1 MAFSSNRK
9 QLANWGYRYG
19 IHIDDAATEQEIAY
33 RQLEYWIQS
42 TREVIEKGKHLR
54 GDFLLVNHGEFCTQP
69 SLRSPWLAA
78 LDRKN
83 CLTTMS
89 WPSLAY
95 TAVAPVP
102 LPAASKTP
110 GSFWVK
116 WRHPTGTTPKGNRE
130 NRKIIS
136 LHKDLLKSNGGS
148 WDDPPKTVLWKK
160 KHQKTRDRII
170 REFSQHPVWGF
181 KDPRALL
188 ALDGC
193 LEALPN
199 LKCVGIFRNPFLGAQ
214 SLQRRNEF
222 PLEKALALWLSYN
235 RQLVHHHDRLDF
247 PIVSFDEEA
256 NRYIEKVRELTT
268 ALDIGLDAGRIAFFS
283 PELRHVDI
291 ETDDELPEACAALY
305 ADLQARAM

>member
-1 MAFSSNRK
+1 MIGFRSKKLPDNHVVAVLGMHRSGTSSLAGCLEDAGVFLGEVAPSNR
-9 QLANWGYRYG
+9 N
-19 IHIDDAATEQEIAY
+19 
-33 RQLEYWIQS
+33 
-42 TREVIEKGKHLR
+42 
-54 GDFLLVNHGEFCTQP
+54 N
-69 SLRSPWLAA
+69 
-78 LDRKN
+78 
-83 CLTTMS
+83 
-89 WPSLAY
+89 
-95 TAVAPVP
+95 
-102 LPAASKTP
+102 
-110 GSFWVK
+110 
-116 WRHPTGTTPKGNRE
+116 PKGNRE

-148 WDDPPKTVLWKK
+148 WDDPPETVLWKK
-160 KHQKTRDRII
+160 KHKKTRDRII
-170 REFSQHPVWGF
+170 REFAQHPVWGF

-188 ALDGC
+188 ALDGW

-199 LKCVGIFRNPFLGAQ
+199 LKCVGIFRNPFLVAQ

-235 RQLVHHHDRLDF
+235 RQLVHHHNRLDF

-256 NRYIEKVRELTT
+256 DRYIEKVRELTT
-268 ALDIGLDAGRIAFFS
+268 ALDIGLDASRIAFFS